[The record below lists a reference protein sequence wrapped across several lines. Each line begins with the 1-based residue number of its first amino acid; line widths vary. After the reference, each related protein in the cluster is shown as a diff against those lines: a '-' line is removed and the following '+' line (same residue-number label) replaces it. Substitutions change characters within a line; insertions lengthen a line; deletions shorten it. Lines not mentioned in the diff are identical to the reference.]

1 MTNSETVMLENF
13 YKKPQEEVFRQLLE
27 INADLSYLDRDIA
40 LTENQRKL
48 YFDIRN
54 RVKKLLDNK

>member
-13 YKKPQEEVFRQLLE
+13 YKKSQEEVFRQLLE
-27 INADLSYLDRDIA
+27 INADLFYLDRDIA